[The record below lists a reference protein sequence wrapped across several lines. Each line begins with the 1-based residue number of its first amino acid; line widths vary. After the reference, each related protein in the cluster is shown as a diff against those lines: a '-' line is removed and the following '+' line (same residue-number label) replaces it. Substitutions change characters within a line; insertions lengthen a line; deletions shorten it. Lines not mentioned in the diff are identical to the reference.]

1 MGVAG
6 YLYALQVSQGHR
18 ALVFSEDVA
27 QRLKVQHA
35 EYLDVQEVRHVNGLS
50 RALDPFPDRLGGWPG
65 IQEDPNHGGG
75 VQDDQR
81 LLAEVARVVGVSHP
95 ADRDLRRLVQLNRF
109 PATQTLHHLAQG
121 RILGYLLDLGEQIVR
136 ERHPETRG
144 LCL

>member
-50 RALDPFPDRLGGWPG
+50 RALDPFPDRLGGWGPG
-65 IQEDPNHGGG
+65 SRRIQTM
-75 VQDDQR
+75 
-81 LLAEVARVVGVSHP
+81 AEASR
-95 ADRDLRRLVQLNRF
+95 
-109 PATQTLHHLAQG
+109 TIKG
-121 RILGYLLDLGEQIVR
+121 R
-136 ERHPETRG
+136 
-144 LCL
+144 